1 MSWTLRSISITETS
15 SLLRSSPP
23 LLCASAPF
31 GIPWVTLN
39 VKHVSTAQRQFPTFH
54 IKACVKFLSSLCR
67 LVCRQYA
74 VAFYSY
80 LTEAPVSVILPTS
93 SVFDTSSTI
102 YFRSAPLHAPDES
115 ASPFH
120 RTLNT
125 VSFEYST
132 SGWFAYLNCMMYAV
146 GLLPSLIQ
154 HS

>member
-1 MSWTLRSISITETS
+1 MVQSDAR
-15 SLLRSSPP
+15 P
-23 LLCASAPF
+23 LLLLPVAELSCSLNRLSFDKQSLSKKKLSAKHI
-31 GIPWVTLN
+31 GTST
-39 VKHVSTAQRQFPTFH
+39 VKHPTFR
-54 IKACVKFLSSLCR
+54 IKACVTFLSSLCR
-67 LVCRQYA
+67 LVCDQYA
-74 VAFYSY
+74 VARHSY

-102 YFRSAPLHAPDES
+102 YFRSAPLHLPDES
-115 ASPFH
+115 SSPFH

-132 SGWFAYLNCMMYAV
+132 FGWFAHPNCMVYAA